1 MKTLCKK
8 LLTGCLALA
17 MACAMAIPTFAAEP
31 QTRANIYQSYVI
43 QSQTQGLNLHA
54 EAYVNAPVYLA
65 TPATGWMLGRYGGTT
80 KLYLTSTVGNS
91 QLVIRYQGG
100 NVLMAHES
108 FDDGDTVAFTLCTAV
123 RMSTPSTMVRFRHLG
138 TLTATRSCGFCIK
151 SKLPRHSRHTPVDA
165 MAQLSPASKGNQNGQ
180 K

>member
-31 QTRANIYQSYVI
+31 QTRANIYQSYAI
-43 QSQTQGLNLHA
+43 QSQTQGINLHA

-100 NVLMAHES
+100 NVLMANET
-108 FDDGDTVAFTLCTAV
+108 FDDGDTAV
-123 RMSTPSTMVRFRHLG
+123 QLPVYGGYHRIYFVNRGSYVNAINNGQVQT
-138 TLTATRSCGFCIK
+138 SCY
-151 SKLPRHSRHTPVDA
+151 SDSN
-165 MAQLSPASKGNQNGQ
+165 AQLWILY
-180 K
+180 